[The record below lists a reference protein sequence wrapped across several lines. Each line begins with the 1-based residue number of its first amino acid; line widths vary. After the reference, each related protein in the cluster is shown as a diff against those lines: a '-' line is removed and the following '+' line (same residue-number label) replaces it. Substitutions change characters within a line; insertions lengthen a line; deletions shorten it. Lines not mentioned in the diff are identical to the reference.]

1 MQEERAAQVVRD
13 MKRLR
18 FIPISWSPDQ
28 SKLPAPAAAAAQQL
42 SAGGREAREEKK
54 GRPQPGK
61 LEKLRDY
68 LMNIEKTPVRRVRPS
83 KRLSLSLVC

>member
-28 SKLPAPAAAAAQQL
+28 SKLPAPAAAAQKL

-61 LEKLRDY
+61 LEKLREY